1 MTKAPKTSKKYVEIY
16 NKIKSDLVS
25 GSIAFG
31 KKLPSKREAAELFK
45 VSVITVE
52 HAYGILESE
61 GYIEARERSGYY
73 SCYSFKEDFTR
84 PDFLPES
91 ISAATAIGGE
101 INLSGALNSNN
112 AANSNGE
119 NGAYNH
125 LRTRANF
132 NLSES
137 FPFGVYASAVR
148 STLNDYGELIMQ
160 KTPTSGSAKLKSAI
174 KGYLKTYR
182 GIDVCDN
189 QIVIGSGAEYL
200 YGIIIR
206 LIGQNKGYAL
216 EKPSYSS
223 IKKVYEQNG
232 IIPEELALGQ
242 DGILSDELKRCH
254 AKVLH
259 VTPYRSYPTG
269 ITASAS
275 KRAEYLRFATDRG
288 GYVIED
294 DYQSEFSLSARLT
307 ETLYGECENGRVI
320 YVNTFSKTLF
330 PAVRAAYMLLPLS
343 LVQKY
348 ERLFG
353 ELSCTVPT
361 LEQLVIAKLIEN
373 GSFVRHL
380 NRVRRA
386 RRK

>member
-1 MTKAPKTSKKYVEIY
+1 MSKKYVEVY

-84 PDFLPES
+84 PAKEYFTRPDFLPES
-91 ISAATAIGGE
+91 LSAATAM
-101 INLSGALNSNN
+101 
-112 AANSNGE
+112 GE
-119 NGAYNH
+119 NLYSTAI
-125 LRTRANF
+125 
-132 NLSES
+132 SES
-137 FPFGVYASAVR
+137 GESLPFGAYASAVR
-148 STLNDYGELIMQ
+148 ATLNDYGELIMQ
-160 KTPTSGSAKLKSAI
+160 KTPASGSARLKSAI
-174 KGYLKTYR
+174 KDYLKTYR

-223 IKKVYEQNG
+223 IKKIYEQNG
-232 IIPEELALGQ
+232 ITPEELALGQ
-242 DGILSDELKRCH
+242 DGILSEELMRCT
-254 AKVLH
+254 AEVLH

-307 ETLYGECENGRVI
+307 ETLYGECENDRVI

-330 PAVRAAYMLLPLS
+330 PAVRTAYMLLPAELA
-343 LVQKY
+343 QKY
-348 ERLFG
+348 ERFFG
-353 ELSCTVPT
+353 ALSCTVPT
-361 LEQLVIAKLIEN
+361 LEQLVIAKLMEN

-380 NRVRRA
+380 NRVRRS